1 VEPSTSG
8 PDFNAALLAPV
19 ARARVA
25 EQLGLVLGLPAA
37 KISAIVAQFET
48 TVAQPLES
56 NLKRLNGRD
65 LAKRNPMIYTARGT
79 VGVDEWID
87 RVLADKETSAIESH
101 IGTWLEEVAR
111 IVSDGIKPG
120 SGVDLQIEDADGVV
134 QLYAIQA
141 SPSTKNAGSRKSDIE
156 ALKRGARPLRAAR
169 RLVELNV
176 GVLHGQKR
184 TSEVRAEPGVKVIA
198 SDEFWAR
205 VSGIPDFRARLLR
218 ATAVLSDLISAR
230 SDHEIDRI
238 RGEARM
244 AYDDGSGQ
252 LDMDALANPPAK
264 PRVISDTQLSLDL
277 VS

>member
-1 VEPSTSG
+1 MPTSG
-8 PDFNAALLAPV
+8 PDINSVLIAPI

-25 EQLGLVLGLPAA
+25 EQLELVLGLGRA
-37 KISAIVAQFET
+37 KVDAIIAQFET
-48 TVAQPLES
+48 SVAQPLES

-79 VGVDEWID
+79 VDVDEWIN
-87 RVLADKETSAIESH
+87 RVLADKETSAIEGH

-111 IVSDGIKPG
+111 IVSEGIKPG
-120 SGVDLQIEDADGVV
+120 SGVDLQIEDADGVI

-141 SPSTKNAGSRKSDIE
+141 SPSTKNSGSRKSDIE

-176 GVLHGQKR
+176 GVLHGQNK
-184 TSEVRAEPGVKVIA
+184 TSEIRAEPDVKVIA

-205 VSGIPDFRARLLR
+205 VSGIHDFRARLLR

-230 SDHEIDRI
+230 SDHEIERI
-238 RGEARM
+238 RAEARKS
-244 AYDDGSGQ
+244 YDDGSGH
-252 LDMDALANPPAK
+252 LDMDALANPPSR
-264 PRVISDTQLSLDL
+264 PRVVTDMQLTLDL
-277 VS
+277 VG